1 MPGLPINVQSHLNM
15 SLDDISRSQ
24 RSDSTRYD
32 KRPSQGRRPNGSLF
46 NPPRGVYKH
55 RNPPPADRRP
65 RDFSTQEYIKVSL
78 ASDPK
83 VVAGKIAHC
92 SRSNRPPT
100 VLAIGQGCLNQAIK
114 SVAIAR
120 RFCMQPQTSSDVA
133 FDLSCQPAFR
143 DNSQPT
149 ARENPSTPPKPSL
162 ALYLAKRAPYT
173 FKSASERM
181 EMPVAGTTEPA
192 VVAGALAARV
202 RENVDVYLS
211 AIGVDAVGNAMRA
224 ICFARMYLE
233 DNGLDIKAMPEFMHL
248 SKDGVPM
255 SGLLFNII
263 VENAV

>member
-1 MPGLPINVQSHLNM
+1 MPGFPINVQSHLNM
-15 SLDDISRSQ
+15 SLDNISRSQ

-32 KRPSQGRRPNGSLF
+32 KRPAQGRRPTGSLF

-100 VLAIGQGCLNQAIK
+100 VLAIGHGCLNQAIK

-143 DNSQPT
+143 DNGQPT
-149 ARENPSTPPKPSL
+149 ARENPTAIPKPSL

-173 FKSASERM
+173 FKSASEVRLG
-181 EMPVAGTTEPA
+181 PCSFAPCPQSTDSKCSSVRT
-192 VVAGALAARV
+192 GACRGWKCQWQAQL
-202 RENVDVYLS
+202 NLLLW
-211 AIGVDAVGNAMRA
+211 
-224 ICFARMYLE
+224 LE
-233 DNGLDIKAMPEFMHL
+233 H
-248 SKDGVPM
+248 
-255 SGLLFNII
+255 
-263 VENAV
+263 

>member
-1 MPGLPINVQSHLNM
+1 MTVDLNPFRWVQ
-15 SLDDISRSQ
+15 
-24 RSDSTRYD
+24 
-32 KRPSQGRRPNGSLF
+32 
-46 NPPRGVYKH
+46 
-55 RNPPPADRRP
+55 
-65 RDFSTQEYIKVSL
+65 VSL